1 MWTSLA
7 LTSIR
12 KATRLVTTPSG
23 RAATQNAI
31 LRNNAARSVVPR
43 FFSSGPFAV
52 DAPDGEHDLQ
62 DIVSF
67 DDSITY
73 LVYICWNDSLM
84 LHASLPLWQTRQE
97 ESSAWAKRVIDVASI
112 SEDADSITEMHHAVF
127 EKQMFAVDGPDGE
140 HDFEDMVS
148 SDVVS
153 LVCAVVFWVAPRFLC
168 MYFLLS
174 YFITYPSCN
183 LNDHSVITSNS
194 FCLHNI
200 TSCVNDNLLSGRA
213 PCRRKPYHQLSI
225 CFRRPRRSQEDATDE
240 RRNSHAYSGANICE
254 CQVLMVEYYW
264 DWVWELFDS
273 YFILEKFELLVW

>member
-67 DDSITY
+67 ADSITY

-84 LHASLPLWQTRQE
+84 QHTSTCLTSPLTNTTGRIICMGQT
-97 ESSAWAKRVIDVASI
+97 
-112 SEDADSITEMHHAVF
+112 
-127 EKQMFAVDGPDGE
+127 
-140 HDFEDMVS
+140 
-148 SDVVS
+148 
-153 LVCAVVFWVAPRFLC
+153 
-168 MYFLLS
+168 
-174 YFITYPSCN
+174 
-183 LNDHSVITSNS
+183 
-194 FCLHNI
+194 
-200 TSCVNDNLLSGRA
+200 
-213 PCRRKPYHQLSI
+213 
-225 CFRRPRRSQEDATDE
+225 
-240 RRNSHAYSGANICE
+240 SH
-254 CQVLMVEYYW
+254 
-264 DWVWELFDS
+264 
-273 YFILEKFELLVW
+273 